1 MSATHALPSPAA
13 RPARLPGGLAAEP
26 PHVSGDLRDPRSTE
40 LLAHQA
46 HRESRARTHP
56 RHLPIAIAR

>member
-13 RPARLPGGLAAEP
+13 RSARLPGGLAA
-26 PHVSGDLRDPRSTE
+26 E

-46 HRESRARTHP
+46 HRESRVRPQP
-56 RHLPIAIAR
+56 RHLPIATAVVR